1 MKGMGKMMED
11 FRQLGEALSEIEQQ
25 LKIETRI
32 IGNELHIKLNKW
44 ELQDED
50 YTENEIK
57 AHRATEVVDLL
68 REYTD
73 LDFDYTIESDGISIS
88 II

>member
-1 MKGMGKMMED
+1 MED

-57 AHRATEVVDLL
+57 AHLATEVVDRL
-68 REYTD
+68 RKHTD
-73 LDFDYTIESDGISIS
+73 LDFDYTIESNGISIS

>member
-1 MKGMGKMMED
+1 MMEN
-11 FRQLGEALSEIEQQ
+11 FRQLGEALSDIEEQ
-25 LKIETRI
+25 LKIETEI

-57 AHRATEVVDLL
+57 AHLATNVVDRL
-68 REYTD
+68 REHTD

>member
-11 FRQLGEALSEIEQQ
+11 FRQLGGTLSEIEQQ
-25 LKIETRI
+25 LKIETEI
-32 IGNELHIKLNKW
+32 IENELHIKLNKW

-57 AHRATEVVDLL
+57 AHLATEVVDRL
-68 REYTD
+68 RKHTD

>member
-1 MKGMGKMMED
+1 MGKMMED
-11 FRQLGEALSEIEQQ
+11 FRQLGGALSEIEKQ
-25 LKIETRI
+25 LKIETEI
-32 IGNELHIKLNKW
+32 IENELHIKLNKW

-68 REYTD
+68 REHTD

-88 II
+88 IT

>member
-1 MKGMGKMMED
+1 MMED

-57 AHRATEVVDLL
+57 AHLATEVVDRL
-68 REYTD
+68 RKHTD
-73 LDFDYTIESDGISIS
+73 LDFDYTIEFNGISIS

>member
-1 MKGMGKMMED
+1 MMED
-11 FRQLGEALSEIEQQ
+11 FRQLGGTLSEIEQQ
-25 LKIETRI
+25 LKIETEI
-32 IGNELHIKLNKW
+32 IENELHIKLNKW

-57 AHRATEVVDLL
+57 AHLATEVVDRL
-68 REYTD
+68 RKHTD

>member
-1 MKGMGKMMED
+1 MMED
-11 FRQLGEALSEIEQQ
+11 FRQLGGTLSDIEQQ
-25 LKIETRI
+25 LKIETEI
-32 IGNELHIKLNKW
+32 IENELHIKLNKW

-57 AHRATEVVDLL
+57 AHRATEVVDRL
-68 REYTD
+68 REHTD

>member
-1 MKGMGKMMED
+1 MGKMMED
-11 FRQLGEALSEIEQQ
+11 FRQLGGTLSEIEQQ
-25 LKIETRI
+25 LKIETEI
-32 IGNELHIKLNKW
+32 IENELHIKLNKW
-44 ELQDED
+44 KLQDED

-57 AHRATEVVDLL
+57 AHLATEVVDRL
-68 REYTD
+68 RKHTD

>member
-1 MKGMGKMMED
+1 MMED
-11 FRQLGEALSEIEQQ
+11 FRQLGGALSEIEEQ

>member
-1 MKGMGKMMED
+1 MMED
-11 FRQLGEALSEIEQQ
+11 FRQLGGTLSEIEQQ
-25 LKIETRI
+25 LKIETEI
-32 IGNELHIKLNKW
+32 IENELHIKLNKW
-44 ELQDED
+44 KLQDED

-57 AHRATEVVDLL
+57 AHLATEVVDRL
-68 REYTD
+68 RKHTD

>member
-11 FRQLGEALSEIEQQ
+11 FRQLGGTLSEIEQQ
-25 LKIETRI
+25 LKIETEI
-32 IGNELHIKLNKW
+32 IENELHIKLNKW
-44 ELQDED
+44 KLQDED

-57 AHRATEVVDLL
+57 AHLATEVVDRL
-68 REYTD
+68 RKHTD

>member
-1 MKGMGKMMED
+1 MMED
-11 FRQLGEALSEIEQQ
+11 FRQLGGALSEIEKQ
-25 LKIETRI
+25 LKIETEI
-32 IGNELHIKLNKW
+32 IENELHIKLNKW

-68 REYTD
+68 REHTD

-88 II
+88 IT

>member
-1 MKGMGKMMED
+1 MMED

-50 YTENEIK
+50 CTENEMK
-57 AHRATEVVDLL
+57 AHLATNVVDLL
-68 REYTD
+68 REQVD
-73 LDFDYTIESDGISIS
+73 HDFDYTIESDGISIS

>member
-1 MKGMGKMMED
+1 MMED
-11 FRQLGEALSEIEQQ
+11 FRQLGGALSDIEQQ
-25 LKIETRI
+25 LKIETEI
-32 IGNELHIKLNKW
+32 IENELHIKLNKW

-57 AHRATEVVDLL
+57 AHRATEVVDRL
-68 REYTD
+68 RKHTD

>member
-1 MKGMGKMMED
+1 MMED
-11 FRQLGEALSEIEQQ
+11 FRQLGGALSEIEKQ
-25 LKIETRI
+25 LKIETEI
-32 IGNELHIKLNKW
+32 IENELHIKLNKW

-88 II
+88 IT

>member
-11 FRQLGEALSEIEQQ
+11 FRQLGGALSEIEEQ

-57 AHRATEVVDLL
+57 AHLATNVVDRL
-68 REYTD
+68 REHTD